1 MLTHPILSQLAMH
14 GVKLGLDRMRDFMQ
28 TLGEPHQA
36 YPVVHVAGTNGKGSV
51 CAMVTSVL
59 VEAGYRVGTNV
70 SPHVEAL
77 NERVQIDGVPIDD
90 SFLVDV
96 IEAVD
101 RARLDWAESRKL
113 STNSLTY
120 FEVMTAV
127 AMLAFAQRQVNVAVV
142 EVGMGGRLDAT
153 NIVQPQVCAI
163 THVGMDH
170 QDYLGETLAEIAGE
184 KAGIIKSRTPVVLGP
199 MPEEARTAILR
210 RAKTQHAP
218 VWKPGSELRRERRR
232 DGWALVTPDGSVSG
246 VRLSMPGD
254 HQGANASVALGVIH
268 QLRRQGFL
276 VPDEAIVRGLE
287 RAFMPGRIEE
297 LKPGLVADGAHNTA
311 SVEVLA
317 RWLAQRPRP
326 SSRILLWGMGT
337 SRDPVACIALVPL
350 VDEVV
355 TTRCAHPKAWEPVDL
370 AMQLQELDVTLSAGS
385 DIEETLPEVFQEADE
400 TIVAGSLFLAG
411 AVRSLVREGAL
422 NGLVP
427 GQGPSEPLE
436 ELD

>member
-210 RAKTQHAP
+210 RAKTQQAP
-218 VWKPGSELRRERRR
+218 V
-232 DGWALVTPDGSVSG
+232 
-246 VRLSMPGD
+246 
-254 HQGANASVALGVIH
+254 
-268 QLRRQGFL
+268 
-276 VPDEAIVRGLE
+276 LE
-287 RAFMPGRIEE
+287 TG
-297 LKPGLVADGAHNTA
+297 K
-311 SVEVLA
+311 
-317 RWLAQRPRP
+317 
-326 SSRILLWGMGT
+326 
-337 SRDPVACIALVPL
+337 
-350 VDEVV
+350 
-355 TTRCAHPKAWEPVDL
+355 
-370 AMQLQELDVTLSAGS
+370 
-385 DIEETLPEVFQEADE
+385 
-400 TIVAGSLFLAG
+400 
-411 AVRSLVREGAL
+411 
-422 NGLVP
+422 
-427 GQGPSEPLE
+427 
-436 ELD
+436 